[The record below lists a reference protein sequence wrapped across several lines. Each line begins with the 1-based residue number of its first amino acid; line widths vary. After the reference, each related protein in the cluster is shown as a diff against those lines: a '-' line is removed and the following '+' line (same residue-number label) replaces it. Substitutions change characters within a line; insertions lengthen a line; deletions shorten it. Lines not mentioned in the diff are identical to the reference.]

1 MHCLEIQANSI
12 RIQQMGLH
20 TVLSNVISF
29 APYQK
34 YPAKQMTT
42 TKTSIPQAN
51 VVVQTHLNMQM
62 WLWHIQTH
70 QNTINITLPNQ
81 SNKNKNKKRGLP
93 QMNRIII
100 EKTHD
105 KKIKLKKRPP
115 NSMGTYRESKDDNFL
130 LLKRQNQE
138 IDHIQSVRKRKRKRL

>member
-1 MHCLEIQANSI
+1 
-12 RIQQMGLH
+12 
-20 TVLSNVISF
+20 
-29 APYQK
+29 
-34 YPAKQMTT
+34 
-42 TKTSIPQAN
+42 
-51 VVVQTHLNMQM
+51 
-62 WLWHIQTH
+62 
-70 QNTINITLPNQ
+70 
-81 SNKNKNKKRGLP
+81 
-93 QMNRIII
+93 MNRIII